1 MNIIESFMDALNDAT
16 FEVGAIGQTASA
28 IKKEY
33 DGILS
38 DLTEET
44 DFGRLEFLTYLEDT
58 DDIFKVLKLVKNKK
72 LSKYKIK
79 DEIKK
84 LLKDPEDLN
93 KFLKSVL
100 NVYKANKEESKKEE
114 SKEAMSS
121 GAGVGAYSMP
131 LFGKEKKKE
140 TKEATSS
147 GAGVGA
153 YDTPKIWAKS
163 LKKKDWRGKSK
174 PQIPGGK
181 FVQVKKKCKK
191 FPYCNQGDINA
202 LKIWENKTLQRV
214 IETTSKKYGL
224 PKEEIVNIII
234 KEIKTNKKN

>member
-1 MNIIESFMDALNDAT
+1 MNIVENFKDALNKALFDAG
-16 FEVGAIGQTASA
+16 VIGTDAA
-28 IKKEY
+28 NAKKNFL
-33 DGILS
+33 G
-38 DLTEET
+38 EES
-44 DFGRLEFLTYLEDT
+44 DFGKLEFLTYLNDV

-72 LSKYKIK
+72 LSNNKIK
-79 DEIKK
+79 DEIRE

-100 NVYKANKEESKKEE
+100 NVYKVNKEDSKKEE

-121 GAGVGAYSMP
+121 GAGAGAFEMP
-131 LFGKEKKKE
+131 LFGKKKE

-147 GAGVGA
+147 GAGVGT
-153 YDTPKIWAKS
+153 YETPKIWAKS

-191 FPYCNQGDINA
+191 FPYCNQGDIKA
-202 LKIWENKTLQRV
+202 LKIWENRTLRRV
-214 IETTSKKYGL
+214 IDNISKKYRL
-224 PKEEIVNIII
+224 PEKEIVNIII
-234 KEIKTNKKN
+234 KEIKTNRKN

>member
-1 MNIIESFMDALNDAT
+1 MNIVENFKDALNKAFFDAGV
-16 FEVGAIGQTASA
+16 VGIDAANA
-28 IKKEY
+28 KKNFL
-33 DGILS
+33 G
-38 DLTEET
+38 EES
-44 DFGRLEFLTYLEDT
+44 DFGRLEFLTYLNDV

-72 LSKYKIK
+72 LSSNKIK
-79 DEIKK
+79 DEIRK
-84 LLKDPEDLN
+84 LLKNPEYLN
-93 KFLKSVL
+93 KFLNSVL
-100 NVYKANKEESKKEE
+100 NVYKANKEDSKKEE

-121 GAGVGAYSMP
+121 GAGVGAYDTP
-131 LFGKEKKKE
+131 LFSDMEKPKKVE

-153 YDTPKIWAKS
+153 YETPKIWAKS

-202 LKIWENKTLQRV
+202 LKIWENRTLRRV
-214 IETTSKKYGL
+214 IDNISKKYRL
-224 PKEEIVNIII
+224 PEEEIVNIII
-234 KEIKTNKKN
+234 KEIKTNRKN

>member
-1 MNIIESFMDALNDAT
+1 MNIVENFKDALNKALFDAG
-16 FEVGAIGQTASA
+16 VIGTDAA
-28 IKKEY
+28 NAKKNFL
-33 DGILS
+33 G
-38 DLTEET
+38 EES
-44 DFGRLEFLTYLEDT
+44 DFGKLEFLTYLNDV

-72 LSKYKIK
+72 LSNNKIK
-79 DEIKK
+79 DEIRE

-100 NVYKANKEESKKEE
+100 NVYKTNKEDSKKEE

-121 GAGVGAYSMP
+121 GAGVGAFEMP
-131 LFGKEKKKE
+131 LFGKKKE

-153 YDTPKIWAKS
+153 YETPKIWAKS

-202 LKIWENKTLQRV
+202 LKIWENRTLRRV
-214 IETTSKKYGL
+214 IDNISKKYRL
-224 PKEEIVNIII
+224 PEEEIVNIII
-234 KEIKTNKKN
+234 KEIKTNRKN